1 MKGQR
6 VLPGVAYLELARA
19 AVVQALELAASQA
32 RDVRLEQVVF
42 AQPVVVGNAP
52 VEVHIAL
59 VPQDGGLVSFE
70 VYTQVA
76 GEEEAR
82 VHAQGRAR
90 VAVAA
95 DAPLE
100 DLGRLRAQC
109 PQVFASEACYAEFAR
124 MGLAY
129 GPAFQ
134 SLMEVRVG
142 QDEAGRLLAVGE
154 LALPSKASHQGFR
167 AASSLLDGV
176 LQASMGLVL
185 AHPQDKLSLPFA
197 VEAVE
202 LYGAVPEKAVA
213 VVRQSTGS
221 TIGDAV
227 LKLDVSLV
235 DAEGRVCVQLRG
247 FSSRVLGQAA
257 PTKPASPPVAPA
269 MAAMPVGQLTL
280 VADWVVCT
288 PSTGMRWPSQEER
301 VLVVGGS
308 DAQQACLSRY
318 AQAQCLR
325 PAEPWSIEEMAAQL
339 KERAPFSHVLWFVPS
354 GAEVGL
360 ISQEMIGAQQ
370 QGVLACFR
378 LVKALFSAGHGSKAL
393 GLTIVTQQAVA
404 VDERRGAAGACG
416 GAWPRGLAGQEH
428 PNWRVRLV
436 DVPAGQEWSLDEV
449 LALPADAQ
457 GNALACRHGEWYRQE
472 LVSSTLPAPARQGYR
487 RGGVYVLL
495 GGAGGIGEV
504 FSEYL
509 IREYQAQVIWI
520 GRRPEDEAIEAKRA
534 RLGTLGP
541 APYYLSADA
550 TNHVL
555 LQAAYEAIKERFGVI
570 HGVVHSVLVL
580 QDQSLMRMEEKTFV
594 GSLASKVD
602 VSVRLAEVFGREA
615 LDFVLFLSSILSVSK
630 GPGQSNYSAGCT
642 FTDSYAQALADVVVR
657 GEGGQLGLGGWQ
669 CRGSCFARVSR
680 SDGPDRRRLDR
691 AAGGDGCAGAVA
703 GIAGAP
709 GDLHQDDAA
718 GARTGARRR
727 RGAFP
732 AGRAGDGSGDAG
744 AATGVCA
751 RAPAEHAGGDEGRT
765 RRHAG

>member
-1 MKGQR
+1 
-6 VLPGVAYLELARA
+6 
-19 AVVQALELAASQA
+19 
-32 RDVRLEQVVF
+32 
-42 AQPVVVGNAP
+42 
-52 VEVHIAL
+52 
-59 VPQDGGLVSFE
+59 
-70 VYTQVA
+70 
-76 GEEEAR
+76 
-82 VHAQGRAR
+82 
-90 VAVAA
+90 
-95 DAPLE
+95 
-100 DLGRLRAQC
+100 
-109 PQVFASEACYAEFAR
+109 
-124 MGLAY
+124 
-129 GPAFQ
+129 
-134 SLMEVRVG
+134 
-142 QDEAGRLLAVGE
+142 
-154 LALPSKASHQGFR
+154 
-167 AASSLLDGV
+167 
-176 LQASMGLVL
+176 
-185 AHPQDKLSLPFA
+185 
-197 VEAVE
+197 
-202 LYGAVPEKAVA
+202 
-213 VVRQSTGS
+213 
-221 TIGDAV
+221 
-227 LKLDVSLV
+227 
-235 DAEGRVCVQLRG
+235 
-247 FSSRVLGQAA
+247 
-257 PTKPASPPVAPA
+257 
-269 MAAMPVGQLTL
+269 MPVGQLTL

-308 DAQQACLSRY
+308 DAQQQACLSRY

-404 VDERRGAAGACG
+404 VDESDEVLPAHAAVH
-416 GAWPRGLAGQEH
+416 GLVGSLAKEH

-594 GSLASKVD
+594 GSLEAKVD

-615 LDFVLFLSSILSVSK
+615 LDFVLFLSSSQSLHRAV
-630 GPGQSNYSAGCT
+630 GQSNYAAGCT
-642 FTDSYAQALADVVVR
+642 FVDAYAQALSRAWPCAVKVVNWGYWGSVGVVASADYRARMAKV
-657 GEGGQLGLGGWQ
+657 GLDSIEPPEAMDVLE
-669 CRGSCFARVSR
+669 RLLASPVSR
-680 SDGPDRRRLDR
+680 VIYIKTTTPEFAQAMGV
-691 AAGGDGCAGAVA
+691 AAG
-703 GIAGAP
+703 
-709 GDLHQDDAA
+709 
-718 GARTGARRR
+718 
-727 RGAFP
+727 RGP
-732 AGRAGDGSGDAG
+732 AGRAGGVVGGGG
-744 AATGVCA
+744 AAACDCGRVSGGHE
-751 RAPAEHAGGDEGRT
+751 RGDESRPSITCLRGCCGVSCASWDWPPRSRWLTSRRGRPGWVC
-765 RRHAG
+765 RRCTDPGSSRAWRCWRSAGIWRVKAAC